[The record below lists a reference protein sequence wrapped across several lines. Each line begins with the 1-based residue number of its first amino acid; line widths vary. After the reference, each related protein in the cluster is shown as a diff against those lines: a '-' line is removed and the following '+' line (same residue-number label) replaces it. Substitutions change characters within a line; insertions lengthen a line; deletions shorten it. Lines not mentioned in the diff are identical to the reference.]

1 MKRSLLALG
10 LAAALATGS
19 AGIATA
25 QSTTTTMDVG
35 LTMLELAVGNEF
47 HKLGMAD
54 VDLQA
59 LTLHQLSQI
68 KAIFEDPD
76 YTNAER
82 ADEVRR
88 LLAEK

>member
-10 LAAALATGS
+10 LAASLATGG

-25 QSTTTTMDVG
+25 QSTTATMDVG

-47 HKLGMAD
+47 RKLGMAD

-68 KAIFEDPD
+68 KAIFEDRD

-82 ADEVRR
+82 ADQVRR